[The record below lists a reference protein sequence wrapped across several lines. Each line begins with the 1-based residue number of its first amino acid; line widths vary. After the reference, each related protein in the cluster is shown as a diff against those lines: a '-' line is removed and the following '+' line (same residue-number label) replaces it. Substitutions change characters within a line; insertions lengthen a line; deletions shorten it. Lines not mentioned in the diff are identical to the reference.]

1 MDTDI
6 DKTIAGRA
14 RHFRLHLIPARQ
26 AVRAVLCVL
35 TDGGQRTARPTN
47 QSVFIRVHPWLN
59 LKPPR
64 TPAHGCERV
73 EDKRIVGKEG
83 NGMANPGAQSTQPR
97 TGEL

>member
-14 RHFRLHLIPARQ
+14 RHS
-26 AVRAVLCVL
+26 VRAVLCVL

-64 TPAHGCERV
+64 TPAHGCEQV
-73 EDKRIVGKEG
+73 EDKRIIGKEG
-83 NGMANPGAQSTQPR
+83 NGMTDAGAQPAQ
-97 TGEL
+97 TGAREL

>member
-14 RHFRLHLIPARQ
+14 RHS
-26 AVRAVLCVL
+26 VRAVLCVL

-59 LKPPR
+59 LKPPG
-64 TPAHGCERV
+64 TAAHLRQ
-73 EDKRIVGKEG
+73 RIENGWIIGKEG
-83 NGMANPGAQSTQPR
+83 NGMADAGAQPAQ
-97 TGEL
+97 TGAREL